1 MIKQLFN
8 SLLNKLYIK
17 FWKYI
22 FYIIPKFEIIFLF
35 YFLIKNKYLF
45 YYLFFKN
52 YQGLL
57 KIYISFYFLD

>member
-35 YFLIKNKYLF
+35 YFLIKNIIFIYKF
-45 YYLFFKN
+45 Y
-52 YQGLL
+52 
-57 KIYISFYFLD
+57 D